1 MEGSVLCLEGSS
13 NDTLTFVSSL
23 VGPWRTGKL
32 LGRQILVSDEAHEI
46 LSRKFKKVAFL
57 SCKYNH
63 PITLG
68 ALTLELLPSGEAP
81 GSSFLLIRKN
91 DRSLLYVSHWNPDT
105 HRAIRAAKARPT
117 NRLVVN
123 LESGKKSTGGGA
135 AAIRSE
141 IERLE
146 KTLRLVHENQERLG
160 IIIEPSRDLHRVL
173 AALPPHPIALYAD
186 EKTLEF
192 ASACAVSFAESHRP
206 FRELFKGM
214 RPLAEFKEGPGI
226 ALVSKHSKPQELPN
240 TPWAL
245 ITSHKDG
252 DAPTQV
258 TISERFCIAHIPG
271 PSDILKLASE
281 TGASEVVLVN
291 TGVAAESC
299 VAYLTQHGMSAS
311 LLSAPQTTPLF

>member
-1 MEGSVLCLEGSS
+1 VEGSILCLEGSS
-13 NDTLTFVSSL
+13 NETLTFVSSP
-23 VGPWRTGKL
+23 VAPWRTGKL
-32 LGRQILVSDEAHEI
+32 AGRQILVSDEAHEI

-91 DRSLLYVSHWNPDT
+91 ERSLLYVSHWNPDT
-105 HRAIRAAKARPT
+105 HPAIRAAKARPT
-117 NRLVVN
+117 NRLVVH

-141 IERLE
+141 IERLA
-146 KTLRLVHENQERLG
+146 TLLRTVHEKQTGLG
-160 IIIEPSRDLHRVL
+160 IFLEPTRDLHRVL
-173 AALPPHPIALYAD
+173 AALPPSPIKIFGD
-186 EKTLEF
+186 DKVLEF
-192 ASACAVSFAESHRP
+192 ANACAVSFAESHRP
-206 FRELFKGM
+206 FREIFKNM
-214 RPLAEFKEGPGI
+214 RPLSEFEGGPGI
-226 ALVSKHSKPQELPN
+226 VIVSKHSKPQTLPDI
-240 TPWAL
+240 PWAL
-245 ITSHKDG
+245 ITSHKEG
-252 DAPTQV
+252 DAPAQV

-291 TGVAAESC
+291 TGAAAEAC
-299 VAYLTQHGMSAS
+299 VAYLMQHGVSAS